1 MRFLVAVV
9 PIFTE
14 GRKTMAKKTTSARQM
29 SARQLATEACDQGF
43 QDGVR
48 KMVEIL
54 LQGSTTP
61 TEHKQAMQRFR
72 KGLGI
77 YKAYVNAQQAVAE
90 VFSGA

>member
-1 MRFLVAVV
+1 
-9 PIFTE
+9 
-14 GRKTMAKKTTSARQM
+14 MAKKTTSARQM

-77 YKAYVNAQQAVAE
+77 YKEAYVNAQQAVAE

>member
-1 MRFLVAVV
+1 
-9 PIFTE
+9 
-14 GRKTMAKKTTSARQM
+14 MAKRTNA
-29 SARQLATEACDQGF
+29 AQLANEACDQGF
-43 QDGVR
+43 QEGVR

-77 YKAYVNAQQAVAE
+77 YKEAYANAQQAIAE

>member
-1 MRFLVAVV
+1 
-9 PIFTE
+9 
-14 GRKTMAKKTTSARQM
+14 MAEKTTSARQM
-29 SARQLATEACDQGF
+29 SAGQLATEACDQGF

-77 YKAYVNAQQAVAE
+77 YKEAYVNAQQAVAE

>member
-1 MRFLVAVV
+1 
-9 PIFTE
+9 
-14 GRKTMAKKTTSARQM
+14 MAKRTNA
-29 SARQLATEACDQGF
+29 AQLANEACDQGF
-43 QDGVR
+43 QEGVR

-77 YKAYVNAQQAVAE
+77 YKEAYANAQQAIAE
-90 VFSGA
+90 VLSGA

>member
-1 MRFLVAVV
+1 
-9 PIFTE
+9 
-14 GRKTMAKKTTSARQM
+14 MAKQTNAG
-29 SARQLATEACDQGF
+29 QLANEACDQGF
-43 QDGVR
+43 QEGVR

-72 KGLGI
+72 KGLRI
-77 YKAYVNAQQAVAE
+77 YKEAYASAQQAIAE